1 MAKDL
6 CFDITTR
13 EKMEEGVNKLA
24 NTVKVTLGPK
34 GRNVVLDKSY
44 GLISIVPKDKNG
56 NPIENLEDYAVMDGK
71 IELKAWAAIAEYMQS
86 FEDTDK
92 DGIANV
98 PEYYDTTHE
107 RKVVDNSKNIINLIK
122 HPNKFA
128 IAIVGI
134 CIVAV
139 GVILL
144 LIFGV
149 VKIIRR
155 RK

>member
-1 MAKDL
+1 MFSDKFMKFIEMWQKEYAIERSIDEKVCADKD
-6 CFDITTR
+6 
-13 EKMEEGVNKLA
+13 
-24 NTVKVTLGPK
+24 
-34 GRNVVLDKSY
+34 
-44 GLISIVPKDKNG
+44 G

-71 IELKAWAAIAEYMQS
+71 KELKAWAAIAEYMQS

-107 RKVVDNSKNIINLIK
+107 RKVADNSKNIINLIK

-144 LIFGV
+144 LIFGI

-155 RK
+155 RR

>member
-1 MAKDL
+1 MFSDKFMKFIEMWQKEYAIERSIDEKVCADKD
-6 CFDITTR
+6 
-13 EKMEEGVNKLA
+13 
-24 NTVKVTLGPK
+24 
-34 GRNVVLDKSY
+34 
-44 GLISIVPKDKNG
+44 G

-71 IELKAWAAIAEYMQS
+71 KELKAWAAIAEYMQS

-107 RKVVDNSKNIINLIK
+107 RKVADNSKNIINLVK

-128 IAIVGI
+128 VAIVGI

-144 LIFGV
+144 LIFGI

-155 RK
+155 RR

>member
-1 MAKDL
+1 
-6 CFDITTR
+6 
-13 EKMEEGVNKLA
+13 
-24 NTVKVTLGPK
+24 
-34 GRNVVLDKSY
+34 
-44 GLISIVPKDKNG
+44 
-56 NPIENLEDYAVMDGK
+56 
-71 IELKAWAAIAEYMQS
+71 MQS

-107 RKVVDNSKNIINLIK
+107 RKVADNSKNIINLIK

-144 LIFGV
+144 LIFGI

-155 RK
+155 RR

>member
-1 MAKDL
+1 
-6 CFDITTR
+6 
-13 EKMEEGVNKLA
+13 
-24 NTVKVTLGPK
+24 
-34 GRNVVLDKSY
+34 
-44 GLISIVPKDKNG
+44 
-56 NPIENLEDYAVMDGK
+56 MDGK
-71 IELKAWAAIAEYMQS
+71 KELKAWAAIAEYMQS

-98 PEYYDTTHE
+98 PEYYNTTHE
-107 RKVVDNSKNIINLIK
+107 RKVIDSSKNIINLIK

-155 RK
+155 RR

>member
-1 MAKDL
+1 M
-6 CFDITTR
+6 
-13 EKMEEGVNKLA
+13 EKK
-24 NTVKVTLGPK
+24 
-34 GRNVVLDKSY
+34 
-44 GLISIVPKDKNG
+44 
-56 NPIENLEDYAVMDGK
+56 
-71 IELKAWAAIAEYMQS
+71 ELKAWAAIAEYMQS

-107 RKVVDNSKNIINLIK
+107 RKVADNSKNIINLIK

-144 LIFGV
+144 LIFGI
-149 VKIIRR
+149 VKII
-155 RK
+155 KCYNIVTFIQKFHTWCVNQYSLYHLILKFS

>member
-1 MAKDL
+1 M
-6 CFDITTR
+6 FPSYSR
-13 EKMEEGVNKLA
+13 YPF
-24 NTVKVTLGPK
+24 GPV
-34 GRNVVLDKSY
+34 GFN
-44 GLISIVPKDKNG
+44 NG
-56 NPIENLEDYAVMDGK
+56 K
-71 IELKAWAAIAEYMQS
+71 KELKAWAAIAEYMQS

-107 RKVVDNSKNIINLIK
+107 RKVADNSKNIINLVK

-128 IAIVGI
+128 VAIVGI
-134 CIVAV
+134 CIVVV

-144 LIFGV
+144 LIFGI

-155 RK
+155 RRCYPSFKQSVA

>member
-1 MAKDL
+1 
-6 CFDITTR
+6 
-13 EKMEEGVNKLA
+13 
-24 NTVKVTLGPK
+24 
-34 GRNVVLDKSY
+34 
-44 GLISIVPKDKNG
+44 
-56 NPIENLEDYAVMDGK
+56 MDGK
-71 IELKAWAAIAEYMQS
+71 KELKAWAAIAEYMQS

-98 PEYYDTTHE
+98 PEYYNTTHE
-107 RKVVDNSKNIINLIK
+107 RKVTDNSKNIINLVK

-128 IAIVGI
+128 VAIVGI
-134 CIVAV
+134 CIVVV

-155 RK
+155 RR